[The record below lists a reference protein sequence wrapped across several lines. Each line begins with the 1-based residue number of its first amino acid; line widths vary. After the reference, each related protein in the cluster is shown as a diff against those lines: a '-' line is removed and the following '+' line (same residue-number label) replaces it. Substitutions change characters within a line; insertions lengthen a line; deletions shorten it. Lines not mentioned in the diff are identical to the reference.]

1 MMKRTSFA
9 LYVWTLLFYVVLVI
23 LWGAFVRAT
32 GSGAG
37 CGSHWPLCNGEMI
50 PRSLQM
56 ETIIEYTH
64 RISSGL
70 LGFLMLGMLVW
81 AWRQY
86 GGGHLVT
93 KAALWSVFFVIT
105 EAAIGA
111 GLVKFEW
118 VATND
123 SMARVYTMAFHLI
136 NTFLLLT
143 AVTLTGWFA
152 SGGIPFRLWG
162 HGNLSWTYVLA
173 LCGMLILGASGA
185 ITALG
190 DTLYLTAG
198 ITPDESPVV
207 AMLVASRIYHPSLA
221 FILLFLLILVRQ
233 NVLNRLGNGL
243 ALRFATWMLGLY
255 ALQLGIGGLNVY
267 LKAPVWMQLV
277 HLLLTDGIW
286 ILFILTGAVA
296 LVREIDQSVEVGA
309 EQLNNSEA
317 DRIYG
322 QSSIASSDLHSV
334 H

>member
-1 MMKRTSFA
+1 MKRTSFTV
-9 LYVWTLLFYVVLVI
+9 YVCILLFYIVLVI
-23 LWGAFVRAT
+23 LWGTFVRAT

-50 PRSLQM
+50 PRSPQV

-81 AWRQY
+81 AWRQF
-86 GGGHLVT
+86 GDKHLVT
-93 KAALWSVFFVIT
+93 KSALWSVFFVIT

-152 SGGIPFRLWG
+152 SGGMSFHLWG
-162 HGNLSWTYVLA
+162 HGSLSGAYVLA
-173 LCGMLILGASGA
+173 LCGMLVLGASGA

-198 ITPDESPVV
+198 ITPEESPVV
-207 AMLVASRIYHPSLA
+207 AILVASRIYHPSLA
-221 FILLFLLILVRQ
+221 FVVLFLLIFVRQ
-233 NVLNRLGNGL
+233 SVLTRFPTGV
-243 ALRFATWMLGLY
+243 ASRFATWMLSLY
-255 ALQLGIGGLNVY
+255 ALQLAIGGLTVY
-267 LKAPVWMQLV
+267 LKAPVWIQLV

-296 LVREIDQSVEVGA
+296 LVRQTDESVDVSA
-309 EQLNNSEA
+309 E
-317 DRIYG
+317 
-322 QSSIASSDLHSV
+322 
-334 H
+334 